1 MEIIEVNSRKLLKEF
16 IYLPEKLYAQYL
28 NFVPPL
34 FSDEEAFH
42 NSKENRA
49 FQTSDTIRFLAS
61 YKGRIVGRAMGI
73 IHHEYNLRHNEKNA
87 RFYQLDFI
95 DDQEVCEALLKA
107 VEVWA
112 KSKGMNNLIGPYG
125 FSDRDPQGYKIEGF
139 EYLPVISTATN
150 PPYLPKCL
158 DRLGFQKAFDC
169 VSYKI
174 KVNEKLSEKQES
186 VYKRVSENKLIRLVE
201 FKSKKEI
208 KPYIV
213 PVFRLVNEAYSNLYG
228 FIPMSEAEMEKFAA
242 QYLPILDPD
251 FIKVVVDIKGELVAF
266 AVSVPDMSPGF
277 QKAKGRL
284 FPFGFLHIL
293 SAQKKT
299 TQLDLLLGAIQSRYR
314 KRGIIALLSHSLMQA
329 ASKRKLSSI
338 DSHLILENNSA
349 MRAVCENAG
358 GEIYK
363 RFRIFSKAI

>member
-1 MEIIEVNSRKLLKEF
+1 M
-16 IYLPEKLYAQYL
+16 
-28 NFVPPL
+28 
-34 FSDEEAFH
+34 
-42 NSKENRA
+42 
-49 FQTSDTIRFLAS
+49 
-61 YKGRIVGRAMGI
+61 
-73 IHHEYNLRHNEKNA
+73 
-87 RFYQLDFI
+87 
-95 DDQEVCEALLKA
+95 
-107 VEVWA
+107 
-112 KSKGMNNLIGPYG
+112 
-125 FSDRDPQGYKIEGF
+125 
-139 EYLPVISTATN
+139 
-150 PPYLPKCL
+150 
-158 DRLGFQKAFDC
+158 
-169 VSYKI
+169 
-174 KVNEKLSEKQES
+174 NEKLSEKQES
-186 VYKRVSENKLIRLVE
+186 VYKRVCENKLIRLVE

-228 FIPMSEAEMEKFAA
+228 FIPMSEEEMEKFAA

-284 FPFGFLHIL
+284 FPFGFLYIL
-293 SAQKKT
+293 AAQKKT